1 MFNNNSSPNF
11 VNCNFTKNTA
21 SCSSSADGYNNA
33 EGGGMY
39 NWHSTLSLSNCTLDS
54 NTARVSAGSA
64 RGGGILNNCYITD
77 NKASA
82 SSDST
87 FSAFAAGGGIYSYDS
102 TQKLTNCKFVNN
114 LAISSSDTGN
124 SESRGGGIYND
135 RSALSLDSCNFI
147 GNTTNSFTIKGFC
160 NALGGGLYNIN
171 DSSTL
176 TSCVFDNNLTIVAS
190 TTASTGRYITA
201 RGGGFYNYNNTS
213 PPRLSKCYFVNNS
226 SSSTSVGYNASVHGG
241 GLYSANSFPVLDTCI
256 FFNNTISAT
265 SINSVAIA
273 EGGGIYNAN
282 NSTPFL
288 TNCTLDSNAASASS
302 TNSNAYVRGA
312 GMFNW
317 SSSSPTLIS
326 CVFVNNRTMSDNAEG
341 VGMFNVNS
349 SPTLTNC
356 TFAKNK
362 TLGASSKGSGMFNY
376 NSSPSLINC
385 VFAKNTSSSSGG
397 GMNNVFGS
405 SPTLINCSFI
415 DNSTTYYGGA
425 MYNYPNTCTPKVTNT
440 VFFKNT
446 AGTSGNAI
454 SNGGGASLESNSTH
468 NASDADSAIISG
480 AGLIDSFFIDLSAK
494 YYKDLIVDSTDF
506 VGVDNIWGTQ
516 DDGLELILTSPLVE
530 AGTTTGA
537 PSIDITGFSRAN
549 PTSIG
554 AYEFNP
560 SLYFKSHFGFEN
572 DICLGNSVPF
582 TDSSIMANTYLWD
595 FGDGNASTQ
604 QNPANTYTSA
614 GAHKVCLT
622 ITNTKY
628 SLTDSVCKTVNILST
643 SSITISPDVCDS
655 FISAKGAVYYTA
667 TNFKDTLVNAAGC
680 DSIIT
685 VNLTIRTKTFASIS
699 PDVCDS
705 YTSPSGKVW
714 TTSNSYLDTIANA
727 ANCDSIITVN
737 LTIRNKTFASISP
750 DVCDSYTSPSGKVW
764 TTSNSYLDT
773 IPNAANCDSIITVNL
788 TIRTKTFASIAPDVC
803 DSFISPNGTIYYAS
817 ASFIDTIPNA
827 ALCDSIITINLTVK
841 YNPIYVDT
849 STAGA
854 GYGNSWTNPFKTL
867 QDAFDYAMANE
878 VDTIFV
884 AEGNY
889 CPEASPFGGT
899 DPKDFAFYL
908 ADSNV
913 VVLGGYDPSTGLP
926 RNPTVL
932 CAAIS
937 GTDTSHHVLL
947 TGGLDT
953 NSRFENLTITGGRAG
968 GNSSQVKDGR
978 TYYSYFG
985 GGVYNNLSSP
995 IYKNVT
1001 ITGNQSEKNG
1011 GGMYNY
1017 TSAPCLENTTIESNT
1032 AGYDGG
1038 GLYNIAGS
1046 NPKLQNVTIQGNTAT
1061 NNGGGVFNVSSCNP
1075 KLNTVVLKSNS
1086 AGVRGGGMY
1095 SRSSSSAVMNG
1106 VVVEANTAGYY
1117 GGGMFNWE
1125 YSSPTVNNVSFSNN
1139 TAQTGAA
1146 MYNFFQSSP
1155 TLVGATFYKNTA
1167 STSGGAMYNSS
1178 SMPTIKNS
1186 LFFANSDDIV
1196 NTSSMVF
1203 GSYNASDKGTSSKA
1217 NVGSGFVNLSG
1228 QAAKDVF
1235 KDSAD
1240 LDGADNVWMTTDDGL
1255 MAKLCNTAIDAG
1267 SNSNIPSGVS
1277 TDITGESRI
1286 AGAKV
1291 DMGAYESVYN
1301 NDFSLPTTAGTYYSN
1316 KTFTN
1321 GSWVYYCDCSTQSV
1335 LLALDTTGS
1344 GAVVPN
1350 TGVGLKIGN
1359 YPTISW
1365 LDTAGLVTNPKGG
1378 AMIDRRW
1385 NVSPTTQPT
1394 GTVGVKYFF
1403 TNNEYIAL
1411 KDTLANHNGGLDPT
1425 TIGAVTELNMYKIVN
1440 NATFQDPHTSGLN
1453 GIILTHD
1460 ATPSTTKWT
1469 YTAYGSDHEA
1479 EFKVTSFSG
1488 GGGGGGAANGP
1499 LPVELINFTATPL
1512 ADHDAKLEWATAS
1525 ETNNSHFVI
1534 ERSYDGKNFEAID
1547 RVEGHGN
1554 SNEVLVYN
1562 YIDNTIDAIQNTVYY
1577 RLHQF
1582 DFDGESERTVVR
1594 DVNFNQLNGLNNVTI
1609 FPNPFRNEVFI
1620 STNNLEA
1627 NSYTVSL
1634 TAMNGAEVMH
1644 LEVND
1649 NLELQ
1654 KLDMTELSDG
1664 MYILNIITEN
1674 ASQNFRIIKN

>member
-1 MFNNNSSPNF
+1 LLKKNLFCTIFNQITMSRLQKTFLTLLIALTAITIIANAENVAIIHLGTPP
-11 VNCNFTKNTA
+11 A
-21 SCSSSADGYNNA
+21 SC
-33 EGGGMY
+33 
-39 NWHSTLSLSNCTLDS
+39 
-54 NTARVSAGSA
+54 
-64 RGGGILNNCYITD
+64 TD
-77 NKASA
+77 T
-82 SSDST
+82 DST
-87 FSAFAAGGGIYSYDS
+87 Y
-102 TQKLTNCKFVNN
+102 
-114 LAISSSDTGN
+114 
-124 SESRGGGIYND
+124 
-135 RSALSLDSCNFI
+135 
-147 GNTTNSFTIKGFC
+147 
-160 NALGGGLYNIN
+160 
-171 DSSTL
+171 TL
-176 TSCVFDNNLTIVAS
+176 TVC
-190 TTASTGRYITA
+190 
-201 RGGGFYNYNNTS
+201 
-213 PPRLSKCYFVNNS
+213 
-226 SSSTSVGYNASVHGG
+226 
-241 GLYSANSFPVLDTCI
+241 
-256 FFNNTISAT
+256 
-265 SINSVAIA
+265 
-273 EGGGIYNAN
+273 
-282 NSTPFL
+282 
-288 TNCTLDSNAASASS
+288 DSL
-302 TNSNAYVRGA
+302 V
-312 GMFNW
+312 
-317 SSSSPTLIS
+317 
-326 CVFVNNRTMSDNAEG
+326 
-341 VGMFNVNS
+341 
-349 SPTLTNC
+349 
-356 TFAKNK
+356 
-362 TLGASSKGSGMFNY
+362 
-376 NSSPSLINC
+376 SPS
-385 VFAKNTSSSSGG
+385 G
-397 GMNNVFGS
+397 
-405 SPTLINCSFI
+405 
-415 DNSTTYYGGA
+415 
-425 MYNYPNTCTPKVTNT
+425 NYT
-440 VFFKNT
+440 
-446 AGTSGNAI
+446 
-454 SNGGGASLESNSTH
+454 
-468 NASDADSAIISG
+468 
-480 AGLIDSFFIDLSAK
+480 
-494 YYKDLIVDSTDF
+494 
-506 VGVDNIWGTQ
+506 W
-516 DDGLELILTSPLVE
+516 
-530 AGTTTGA
+530 TTTG
-537 PSIDITGFSRAN
+537 
-549 PTSIG
+549 
-554 AYEFNP
+554 
-560 SLYFKSHFGFEN
+560 
-572 DICLGNSVPF
+572 
-582 TDSSIMANTYLWD
+582 TYYD
-595 FGDGNASTQ
+595 
-604 QNPANTYTSA
+604 
-614 GAHKVCLT
+614 T
-622 ITNTKY
+622 I
-628 SLTDSVCKTVNILST
+628 
-643 SSITISPDVCDS
+643 P
-655 FISAKGAVYYTA
+655 
-667 TNFKDTLVNAAGC
+667 NAAGC
-680 DSIIT
+680 DSAMVFNLTVQDIINPTVITKNVTAYLDSNGVVTVYPTAIDDGSSDNCSIESICFRLGTVDTTGTICGTVSENSSLTMTAPAGSVFTSIDFASYGTPTGSCDSFTTSTCHASNSQTILDSAALGRDSFTINAGNGLFGDPCFGTYKLLKVQATYRTAVDSISFDCNDVGNNVVNLMVTDKHGNSALGSATIT
-685 VNLTIRTKTFASIS
+685 VLDTLAPTVATQNKTVYLDSNGAASITAAQINNGSSDACGIDTMYLDIYDFNCANAGTNTVTLTVVDIYGNTDSATAIVTVVKNETFDTIS
-699 PDVCDS
+699 PVALNT
-705 YTSPSGKVW
+705 YTAPSGVVK
-714 TTSNSYLDTIANA
+714 
-727 ANCDSIITVN
+727 TVSEVFN
-737 LTIRNKTFASISP
+737 
-750 DVCDSYTSPSGKVW
+750 
-764 TTSNSYLDT
+764 DT
-773 IPNAANCDSIITVNL
+773 IPNAV
-788 TIRTKTFASIAPDVC
+788 
-803 DSFISPNGTIYYAS
+803 G
-817 ASFIDTIPNA
+817 
-827 ALCDSIITINLTVK
+827 CDSIITINLTVK

-854 GYGNSWTNPFKTL
+854 GLGNSWTNPFKTL

-878 VDTIFV
+878 VDTVFV

-899 DPKDFAFYL
+899 NPKDFAFYL

-913 VVLGGYDPSTGLP
+913 VVLGGYDPSTGLAG
-926 RNPTVL
+926 NPTVL
-932 CAAIS
+932 CAAIL

-1017 TSAPCLENTTIESNT
+1017 TSAPCLENTTIENNT

-1046 NPKLQNVTIQGNTAT
+1046 SPKLQNVTIQGNTAT

-1086 AGVRGGGMY
+1086 AGVRGGGIY

-1106 VVVEANTAGYY
+1106 VALDSNTAGYY

-1146 MYNFFQSSP
+1146 IYNFFQSSP

-1217 NVGSGFVNLSG
+1217 NVGSGFVNLTG

-1255 MAKLCNTAIDAG
+1255 MAKLCNSAIDEG
-1267 SNSNIPSGVS
+1267 SNSNIPSTVT
-1277 TDITGESRI
+1277 TDITGASRI
-1286 AGAKV
+1286 AGSKV

-1301 NDFSLPTTAGTYYSN
+1301 NDFSLPTTAGTYTSN

-1321 GSWVYYCDCSTQSV
+1321 GSWVYYCDCSTQRV

-1365 LDTAGLVTNPKGG
+1365 PDAGGLITNSKGG

-1394 GTVGVKYFF
+1394 GSVGVKYFF
-1403 TNNEYIAL
+1403 TESEYQAL
-1411 KDTLANHNGGLDPT
+1411 KDTLANHNGGADPT
-1425 TIGAVTELNMYKIVN
+1425 TITAVTELNMFKIVN
-1440 NATFQDPHTSGLN
+1440 NATFQDPHAN
-1453 GIILTHD
+1453 GINGIVLTND
-1460 ATPSTTKWT
+1460 ATTPSTTKWVHA
-1469 YTAYGSDHEA
+1469 AYSTDHEA

-1488 GGGGGGAANGP
+1488 GGGGGGGGNSP
-1499 LPVELINFTATPL
+1499 LPVELINFTATPI

-1534 ERSYDGKNFEAID
+1534 ERSYDGRNFEEID

-1582 DFDGESERTVVR
+1582 DFDGESEYTVVR

-1627 NSYTVSL
+1627 NSYTVSV

-1664 MYILNIITEN
+1664 MYILNIITER